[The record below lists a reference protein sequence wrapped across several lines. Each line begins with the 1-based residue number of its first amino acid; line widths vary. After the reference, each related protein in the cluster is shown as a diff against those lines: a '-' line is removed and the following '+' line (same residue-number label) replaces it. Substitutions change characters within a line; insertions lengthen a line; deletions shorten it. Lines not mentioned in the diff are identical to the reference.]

1 MVAKY
6 AEQGLNVIC
15 VATDQGDYE
24 PDDSATVSLC
34 SSRED
39 VFTPKLKIMYHKIG
53 RYSGFLKMWRP
64 QSNSGRVR
72 R

>member
-1 MVAKY
+1 MVPLPVSLNTPSIYQVPAIRSMVAKY

-34 SSRED
+34 PSRE
-39 VFTPKLKIMYHKIG
+39 H
-53 RYSGFLKMWRP
+53 
-64 QSNSGRVR
+64 
-72 R
+72 